1 MLEIKP
7 FVEVLL
13 TEAEFLSGEFNHYMV
28 QNVLANNGVLY
39 RYNSFSANRRLLRK
53 VADTTMKATPAT
65 TQLCELRQFLPK
77 GQKIPMEMFH
87 QIIGFFKA
95 VMKGIDLGG
104 SATSTTVVGGKNG
117 INGLQSSMYT
127 AQGNYEA
134 MIHVVWNKVTE
145 EYRLAVP
152 TQRVS
157 KGAVSYDRDHILE
170 NEEIILDIHSH
181 NTMGAFFSGTDNN
194 DDKSGF
200 YISGVAGQLDKPK
213 PAFVWRFN
221 NGAEKIDIT
230 LEEIFMMPEES
241 AVEVPKE
248 WLDKVHVSYA
258 STLYTG
264 YGVNRSQVAG
274 GSFTPRNGLEGEA
287 FDDLNEFYAQRGFPN
302 RGLAR
307 LQTQSELQKAVQSV
321 TVTGSTFEKKSNA
334 TGNLDVAE
342 TLVDGGD
349 FNHKEAQEMFDF
361 LMGRDVPLCEE
372 EDDTACDMDDLVE
385 EVINICMGLDA
396 ESLNVVIKE
405 LIDQVQDFHVLNQD
419 GIYAVGS
426 QESAIK
432 AIKDIT
438 ECYVLPSS
446 KTASELSE
454 AILTILGE

>member
-13 TEAEFLSGEFNHYMV
+13 TEAEFLSGDFNQYMI

-53 VADTTMKATPAT
+53 VADTNMKAATPT
-65 TQLCELRQFLPK
+65 TQLCELRQFLPR

-104 SATSTTVVGGKNG
+104 STNSPIGGKNG
-117 INGLQSSMYT
+117 INGLQTSLYT

-157 KGAVSYDRDHILE
+157 KGAVSYDRDHLLE

-221 NGAEKIDIT
+221 NGAEKIEIT
-230 LEEIFMMPEES
+230 LEEIFKMPEES

-248 WLDKVHVSYA
+248 WLDKVHVSYTSA
-258 STLYTG
+258 LYTG
-264 YGVNRSQVAG
+264 YGVNRSPVVSAVG
-274 GSFTPRNGLEGEA
+274 TPRNGREA
-287 FDDLNEFYAQRGFPN
+287 EALDELNDFYAQRGFPN

-321 TVTGSTFEKKSNA
+321 TAVGGIAEKKLNA
-334 TGNLDVAE
+334 TVNFDVAE
-342 TLVDGGD
+342 TLVDGGE
-349 FNHKEAQEMFDF
+349 FNYKEAQEMFDC
-361 LMGRDVPLCEE
+361 LMGRDIPADDD
-372 EDDTACDMDDLVE
+372 DDTACDMEDLVD
-385 EVINICMGLDA
+385 EVVNICMGLDA
-396 ESLNVVIKE
+396 ESLNMVIKE
-405 LIDQVQDFHVLNQD
+405 LIDQVQDFHILNQD

-446 KTASELSE
+446 KTASELSG